1 MAQQGRGSM
10 KQRWYDHDPTLS
22 MAVSLLQN
30 APHSQQEM
38 AARYMLRYME
48 REGILEDM
56 DLSRQKV
63 HFMFPFAKRSR
74 LQPHAFRFLEIVKR
88 MPRNAQL
95 ELALHLI
102 NYIYMLD
109 AGEHHEYGEV
119 NPGVVPLHP
128 ESTGS

>member
-1 MAQQGRGSM
+1 M
-10 KQRWYDHDPTLS
+10 KQRWYDNDPTLS

-48 REGILEDM
+48 REGILD
-56 DLSRQKV
+56 DLKLGKQQV
-63 HFMFPFAKRSR
+63 QFVFPFIKRSR
-74 LQPHAFRFLEIVKR
+74 MQVHAFRLLEIMKH

-95 ELALHLI
+95 EMALHLI

-109 AGEHHEYGEV
+109 AGEAMEGGEAAV
-119 NPGVVPLHP
+119 IKLQNEPKA
-128 ESTGS
+128 